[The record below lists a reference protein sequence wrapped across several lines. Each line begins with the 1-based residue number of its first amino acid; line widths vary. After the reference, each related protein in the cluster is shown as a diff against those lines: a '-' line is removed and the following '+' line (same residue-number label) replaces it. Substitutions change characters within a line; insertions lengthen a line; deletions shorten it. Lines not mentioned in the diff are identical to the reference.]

1 MAASG
6 GNDGGSYAATLR
18 ELAAVFTELK
28 RDRGAPSYDRILV
41 RGKKVCGERHAMSKA
56 SVSEVFA
63 GRRGPASLD
72 RLLWLV
78 RVLLSYDDGEEVK
91 PPERRDPELQV
102 WRDRWHTLERAR
114 AAARRAPSTDDAER
128 VLASDRDSVAAASL
142 VEGIEPDDTF
152 LRSGRHQR
160 RGTFELLNDLPAS
173 AALPTGDDSA
183 AAARRGAPP
192 PPDTSLTTPSSLR
205 LADEPQPT
213 MVGLPPRL
221 TQAFSAPEVRVD
233 AACLTAET
241 LMLALAE
248 PLRLIHEGR
257 IRPRSIDVRILL
269 PSREINLA
277 FPISVKSP
285 SDTSVRILDGDP
297 VHQRWL
303 ELRNVQGQVLRHNL
317 LALRSTHGI
326 EARVTFRALPFTPP
340 MKLYLLNGTEALM
353 AYYMI
358 TKREEEVE
366 GQTLAT
372 YDTFGAA
379 SLLFSYERRAGMR
392 DAAFVDQSQKWF
404 DALWETITTDL
415 TLS

>member
-1 MAASG
+1 MATSG
-6 GNDGGSYAATLR
+6 GNDGGSYAATLQ
-18 ELAAVFTELK
+18 ELAAAFTELK

-114 AAARRAPSTDDAER
+114 AAARRALSTGDAER
-128 VLASDRDSVAAASL
+128 VLASDPDSAAATSL

-160 RGTFELLNDLPAS
+160 PSTFDLLNELPAS
-173 AALPTGDDSA
+173 ATQPVGEDNA
-183 AAARRGAPP
+183 AAASRGAPP
-192 PPDTSLTTPSSLR
+192 PPDSSLATPSSLS

-221 TQAFSAPEVRVD
+221 AQAFSAPEVRVD

-257 IRPRSIDVRILL
+257 IRPQSIDVRILL
-269 PSREINLA
+269 PSRQINLA
-277 FPISVKSP
+277 FPVSVKSP
-285 SDTSVRILDGDP
+285 RDTSVRSLDGDP

-317 LALRSTHGI
+317 VALRSTHGI
-326 EARVTFRALPFTPP
+326 DARVTFRALPFTPP

-353 AYYMI
+353 GYYMI
-358 TKREEEVE
+358 AKRREEVE
-366 GQTLAT
+366 GQTLET
-372 YDTFGAA
+372 YDTLGAA
-379 SLLFSYERRAGMR
+379 SLLFSYVRQAGRREAV
-392 DAAFVDQSQKWF
+392 FVDQSQMWF

-415 TLS
+415 SLS

>member
-18 ELAAVFTELK
+18 ELAAAFTELK

-128 VLASDRDSVAAASL
+128 VLASDRDSVAATSL

-160 RGTFELLNDLPAS
+160 RSTFELLNDLPAS
-173 AALPTGDDSA
+173 AALPAGDDSA
-183 AAARRGAPP
+183 AAARRGGAAATRYLAHHTVVPAPCGRA
-192 PPDTSLTTPSSLR
+192 T
-205 LADEPQPT
+205 ADDGRAATEARAGVLGAGSPRGR
-213 MVGLPPRL
+213 GLPDRG
-221 TQAFSAPEVRVD
+221 D
-233 AACLTAET
+233 ADA
-241 LMLALAE
+241 
-248 PLRLIHEGR
+248 
-257 IRPRSIDVRILL
+257 
-269 PSREINLA
+269 
-277 FPISVKSP
+277 
-285 SDTSVRILDGDP
+285 
-297 VHQRWL
+297 
-303 ELRNVQGQVLRHNL
+303 
-317 LALRSTHGI
+317 
-326 EARVTFRALPFTPP
+326 
-340 MKLYLLNGTEALM
+340 
-353 AYYMI
+353 
-358 TKREEEVE
+358 
-366 GQTLAT
+366 
-372 YDTFGAA
+372 GA
-379 SLLFSYERRAGMR
+379 G
-392 DAAFVDQSQKWF
+392 
-404 DALWETITTDL
+404 
-415 TLS
+415 

>member
-1 MAASG
+1 MAANG
-6 GNDGGSYAATLR
+6 GNGGGRYAATLQ
-18 ELAAVFTELK
+18 ELAAAFTELK

-114 AAARRAPSTDDAER
+114 AAARRASSTADAER
-128 VLASDRDSVAAASL
+128 VLAAGRDSVAATSL

-152 LRSGRHQR
+152 LRSARHQR
-160 RGTFELLNDLPAS
+160 RSPFGLLSDLPAP
-173 AALPTGDDSA
+173 ATLPAGDDSA
-183 AAARRGAPP
+183 ATARPGTPP
-192 PPDTSLTTPSSLR
+192 PPDTSLATTSPLR
-205 LADEPQPT
+205 LADVPQPT

-221 TQAFSAPEVRVD
+221 AEAFAAPEVRVD
-233 AACLTAET
+233 AVCLTAET
-241 LMLALAE
+241 LMLALGE
-248 PLRLIHEGR
+248 PVRLIHEGR
-257 IRPRSIDVRILL
+257 IRPQSIDVRILL

-285 SDTSVRILDGDP
+285 GDTSVKIPNDDP

-303 ELRNVQGQVLRHNL
+303 EQRNGQGQVLRHNL
-317 LALRSTHGI
+317 LTLRSTHGI
-326 EARVTFRALPFTPP
+326 DVRVTFRALPFTPP

-353 AYYMI
+353 AYYML
-358 TKREEEVE
+358 TKREEELE
-366 GQTLAT
+366 GQTLEM
-372 YDTFGAA
+372 YDTLGTA
-379 SLLFSYERRAGMR
+379 SLLFSFERRAGMR